1 MEFFKT
7 GLLFNRGG
15 FALNHQANG
24 SHACSFTLNNAHST
38 ENHFHWFLL
47 NFRCVR
53 QKKLTNN
60 TATATQYVM
69 FLYFGQV
76 VAFNSLSLR
85 FVYFDL
91 HRAPEPKKKKTAND
105 SKYLQN
111 SIHPTLTPQNFSEHI
126 HKYNRTTFPVANL

>member
-7 GLLFNRGG
+7 GLLFIRGGG
-15 FALNHQANG
+15 FALNQRAKG

-38 ENHFHWFLL
+38 ENHFHWFLW

-69 FLYFGQV
+69 SLFFGQV
-76 VAFNSLSLR
+76 VAYNGLSLR

-91 HRAPEPKKKKTAND
+91 HRAPEPKKKTV
-105 SKYLQN
+105 N
-111 SIHPTLTPQNFSEHI
+111 S
-126 HKYNRTTFPVANL
+126 